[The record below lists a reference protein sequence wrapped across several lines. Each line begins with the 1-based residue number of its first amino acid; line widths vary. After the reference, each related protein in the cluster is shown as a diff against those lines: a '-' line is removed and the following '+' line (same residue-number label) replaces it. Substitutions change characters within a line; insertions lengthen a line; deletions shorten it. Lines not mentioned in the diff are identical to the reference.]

1 MKFGASK
8 ETSKKDNVGQLRRT
22 HLLTTNGPGSLV
34 DLPDYSVIMGA
45 TDYWSHPLKI
55 AEPRLALLLGVKDFR
70 EPAVSGDLHKDP
82 GVVRAFR
89 FPYWHYCPNC
99 GALGPYWAIGDK
111 KKTKCAKCGTPLV
124 PSRFVMA
131 CERGHIEDFPYERWV
146 HNGYQ
151 CPSKTKTQPRM
162 KVEFATDRS
171 GLDAIRITCLECG
184 KSRTMANCTAQYAL
198 GNIRCNG
205 HRPWVGNKKEDNDP
219 TPCDAPVRALQRGAS
234 NVYFTVTAS
243 ALTIPSR
250 QSQLLEDN
258 WDKIKRIWSRDRPEE
273 DKRES
278 LQDFFEDEMAEEG
291 ISIDELVSQIEEKLG
306 SSSKL
311 SIKMQDIFESEYLA
325 LTAPDTDA
333 AQLKTQHVGTPDA
346 LDSLID
352 DVILVKRLREVLALR
367 GFRRIKPTEG
377 DDEEASSD
385 EAKEFMPPSAGKLDW
400 LPAMELLGEG
410 IFIKVNLGALHDWE
424 ATVGNRYAAMGRRL
438 AASNVTCE
446 NFSPAYVLLHTL
458 SHVLIRQLTLDCGYS
473 SSSIKE
479 RIYSTFPDS
488 EIEMAGILLYTSSSD
503 SDGSLGGLVRQGF
516 PDRLIHTFEGALSN
530 ASWCSSDPICSESTA
545 QGYDSLNYAACYAC
559 TLLPE
564 TSCAMRN
571 CLLDRVSL
579 VGTIDHPDLGFFSQ
593 ILEK

>member
-1 MKFGASK
+1 MQFGTRK
-8 ETSKKDNVGQLRRT
+8 DNSKKNNIGQIRRT
-22 HLLTTNGPGSLV
+22 HLLTTNGPGALV

-45 TDYWSHPLKI
+45 TDYWVHPAKI
-55 AEPRLALLLGVKDFR
+55 TEPRLAMLLGVKDFR
-70 EPAVSGDLHKDP
+70 EPAVSDDPHKDA

-89 FPYWHYCPNC
+89 FPYWHYCPHC
-99 GALGPYWAIGDK
+99 GALGPYWVIGDK

-146 HNGYQ
+146 HYGAQ
-151 CPSKTKTQPRM
+151 CSSKSKAQPRM
-162 KVEFATDRS
+162 KVEFSSERG
-171 GLDAIRITCLECG
+171 GLDGIRVTCLECG
-184 KSRTMANCTAQYAL
+184 QSRTMANCTAQNAL
-198 GNIRCNG
+198 GNIHCHG
-205 HRPWVGNKKEDNDP
+205 HRPWVGNTKEDNDP
-219 TPCDAPVRALQRGAS
+219 NPCDASVRALQRGAS
-234 NVYFTVTAS
+234 NVYFAVTAS

-250 QSQLLEDN
+250 HSQVLEDN
-258 WDKIKRIWSRDRPEE
+258 WEKIKKVWSRDRSEE
-273 DKRES
+273 SKRET

-291 ISIDELVSQIEEKLG
+291 ISIDELVSQIKEKLG

-311 SIKMQDIFESEYLA
+311 SIKMQDIFESEYHA
-325 LTAPDTDA
+325 LTAPDTDEV
-333 AQLKTQHVGTPDA
+333 QLKTQHVGAPTGLGNP
-346 LDSLID
+346 ID

-377 DDEEASSD
+377 DDEEASPD
-385 EAKEFMPPSAGKLDW
+385 EAKEFMPPSANKLTW

-410 IFIKVNLGALHDWE
+410 IFIKVNLDAIRAWE
-424 ATVGNRYAAMGRRL
+424 ERVGDRYDAMARRL

-488 EIEMAGILLYTSSSD
+488 KTEMAGILLYTSSSD

-530 ASWCSSDPICSESTA
+530 ASWCSSDPICSESIA

-571 CLLDRVSL
+571 CLLDRVAL
-579 VGTIDHPDLGFFSQ
+579 IGTIDRPDLGFFSQ
-593 ILEK
+593 ILEG